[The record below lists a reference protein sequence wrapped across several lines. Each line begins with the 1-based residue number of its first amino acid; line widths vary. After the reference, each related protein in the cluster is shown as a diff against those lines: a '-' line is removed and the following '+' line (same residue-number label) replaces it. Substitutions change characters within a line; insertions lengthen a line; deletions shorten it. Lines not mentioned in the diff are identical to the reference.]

1 MKSNLKLFKSYK
13 PIIIKQEDNIIT
25 DLDSKIITE
34 KSGTIPLGINTEKLD
49 EIPEYGPAE
58 KKSQEIVN
66 VEEISDKKN
75 TEDNQQVNKLLY
87 NTSIESEKNEVE
99 NIVKVSVVLIL
110 EANPK
115 EQTNENEGE
124 SEEKLAIVKEDVDT
138 TYKLVTD
145 EKNNE
150 NNYINVSEDKVII
163 KIEKDIQAENTIEKY
178 RNIIEDLLNKQSEVK
193 LTEISSTIKQRFNNE
208 KKSVDEIKK
217 IIVALKI
224 EVESVIGKT
233 NTIKRINS

>member
-1 MKSNLKLFKSYK
+1 M
-13 PIIIKQEDNIIT
+13 
-25 DLDSKIITE
+25 
-34 KSGTIPLGINTEKLD
+34 
-49 EIPEYGPAE
+49 
-58 KKSQEIVN
+58 
-66 VEEISDKKN
+66 
-75 TEDNQQVNKLLY
+75 LY